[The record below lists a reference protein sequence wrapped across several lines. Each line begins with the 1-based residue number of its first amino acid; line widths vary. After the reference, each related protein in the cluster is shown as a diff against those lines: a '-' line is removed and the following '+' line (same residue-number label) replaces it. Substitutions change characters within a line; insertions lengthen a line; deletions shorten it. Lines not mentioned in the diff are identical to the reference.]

1 MNEAANLDT
10 RLAALRDASLALEPP
25 ATVDP
30 EVAAAAKRQRTAG
43 PQTAT
48 RLSDRR
54 SLLWP
59 LALAAAM
66 GVLSFIV
73 RSLPPTDDPM
83 ATHGDAAAQ
92 RAAVE
97 SARRAFTPVVSA
109 AELRNVGEAVVVP
122 TRVPLLTLAQF
133 GLPVDPARVDD
144 AVDAELLVRR
154 DGALLAYRFVN

>member
-1 MNEAANLDT
+1 MNEPANLDT
-10 RLAALRDASLALEPP
+10 RLAALRDASLAWEPP
-25 ATVDP
+25 ASVDAAI
-30 EVAAAAKRQRTAG
+30 AAATNRQRAAA
-43 PQTAT
+43 PRPPT

-73 RSLPPTDDPM
+73 RSLPPTDDPV
-83 ATHGDAAAQ
+83 AHGDAASQ
-92 RAAVE
+92 RASAE